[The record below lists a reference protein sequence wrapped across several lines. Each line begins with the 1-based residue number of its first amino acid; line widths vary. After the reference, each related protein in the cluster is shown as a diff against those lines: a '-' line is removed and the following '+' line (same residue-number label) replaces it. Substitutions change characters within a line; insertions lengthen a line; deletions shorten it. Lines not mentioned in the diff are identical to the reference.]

1 MNSADAPAPVI
12 AIVGATGAV
21 GTELLSVLEQR
32 KFPCRE
38 LRLLA
43 SARSAGTKIKFR
55 GQTIAIQELSER
67 SFEGV
72 DIAFFGAGGSISKQ
86 FAPAALRAGAIVI
99 DKTSAFRMDE
109 NVPLVIPEING
120 DVLDDFQ
127 APGIVAVPNC
137 STIIALVAVWP
148 LHQAAGVTRM
158 VVSTYQAASGAG
170 AAAMRELEQQ
180 AHDYAAGRPLTQEVF
195 KRPYLF
201 NLFSHDSKVGPD
213 GYNDEETK
221 LVRETH
227 KIWDDASVAITATC
241 VRVPVLRCHSE
252 AINLTFRRPLS
263 EVEARTL
270 LTAAPGVK
278 VVDDRAGNR
287 FPEPV
292 NACGVDEV
300 LVGRIRAD
308 RSQAPGMG
316 LDLFVSGDQ
325 LRKGAA
331 LNAVQIAERLVAARS
346 PVV

>member
-1 MNSADAPAPVI
+1 MIAARQPII

-21 GTELLSVLEQR
+21 GTELLAVLDQR
-32 KFPCRE
+32 RFPCRE
-38 LRLLA
+38 VRLLA
-43 SARSAGTKIKFR
+43 SARSAGSKLKFR
-55 GQTIAIQELSER
+55 GQALAIQELTDR

-72 DIAFFGAGGSISKQ
+72 DIAFFGAGGSISRH
-86 FAPAALRAGAIVI
+86 FAPAALRAGTIII

-120 DVLDDFQ
+120 ELLDAFE

-137 STIIALVAVWP
+137 STIIALLAVWP
-148 LHQAAGVTRM
+148 LHQAAGVERM

-201 NLFSHDSKVGPD
+201 NLFSHDSRVGPD

-227 KIWDDASVAITATC
+227 KIWDDSSVAITATC

-252 AINLTFRRPLS
+252 SINLTFRS
-263 EVEARTL
+263 
-270 LTAAPGVK
+270 AAC
-278 VVDDRAGNR
+278 
-287 FPEPV
+287 E
-292 NACGVDEV
+292 
-300 LVGRIRAD
+300 
-308 RSQAPGMG
+308 M
-316 LDLFVSGDQ
+316 SG
-325 LRKGAA
+325 
-331 LNAVQIAERLVAARS
+331 
-346 PVV
+346 